1 MSREAEGQL
10 PDGVRLQKV
19 LAQAGVASRRAA
31 ENLITEGRVEVNGR
45 VVAHQGMRVDPLA
58 DAIRVDGARI
68 PPPRGHAYLVLN
80 KPRGV
85 VSTMDDPRGRP
96 TVADYL
102 NQAQRADRLY
112 HVGRLDTDTQG
123 MLLLTNDGDFTQR
136 MMHPSY
142 ELTKTYVAEVEG
154 NLSDATLTR
163 LRRGVELDDGWVRPD
178 QVTRGGTAASRTL
191 MTVVLHEGRNRIVR
205 RLVAAVGHPVITLAR
220 TQIGPVRMGQL
231 RPGALRPLTRE
242 ELGSL
247 LDAVAL

>member
-1 MSREAEGQL
+1 MSEAGESETGI
-10 PDGVRLQKV
+10 RLQKV

-31 ENLITEGRVEVNGR
+31 EIMIEQGRVEVNGR
-45 VVAHQGMRVDPLA
+45 LVTAQGRRVDPLV
-58 DAIRVDGARI
+58 DVVRVDGSRI
-68 PPPRGHAYLVLN
+68 PPPRGHTYLVLN

-85 VSTMDDPRGRP
+85 VSTMEDPQGRP
-96 TVADYL
+96 TVSEYL
-102 NQAQRADRLY
+102 TDKQRADRVY

-154 NLSDATLTR
+154 SITDGTLTR
-163 LRRGVELDDGWVRPD
+163 LSKGVKLDDGWVRPD
-178 QVTRGGTAASRTL
+178 KVRLRARTDGRS
-191 MTVVLHEGRNRIVR
+191 MVTVVLHEGRNRIVR
-205 RLVAAVGHPVITLAR
+205 RMFDAVGHPVITLAR

-231 RPGALRPLTRE
+231 PPGQVRELTRE

-247 LDAVAL
+247 LDAVKL